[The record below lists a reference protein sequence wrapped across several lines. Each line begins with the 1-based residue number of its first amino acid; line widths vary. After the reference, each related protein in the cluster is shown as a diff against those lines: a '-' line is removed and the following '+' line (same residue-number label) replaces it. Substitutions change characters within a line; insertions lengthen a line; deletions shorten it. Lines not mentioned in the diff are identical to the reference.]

1 MKDTIRKALL
11 AGTWY
16 HASPGELKRQI
27 ETFAA
32 EAPSFEEEYK
42 KTLLAVVTPHA
53 GIDYSGRVAACAWK
67 VAAGRS
73 YDTVIVIGP
82 SHRARFKGAAVYG
95 GSGYESPLGIVPVD
109 QELAARLVESG
120 HGVVIEGDDGG
131 IPENAIELQVP
142 FIQVM
147 LPGVPFVPVT
157 MGTQDRKTCDGL
169 AAAIIDSISDRR
181 VLIAASSD
189 LSHYLGYEEAVKTDS
204 DTLAYLKR
212 RDIEGFYLSVE
223 RGLSQA
229 CGSGAMAVA
238 MIVAQAQGCD
248 ETRVLS
254 YANSGDVTGDKSGVV
269 GYAAV
274 AFFRNDESGDE
285 RRHDGSTEEGM
296 PELTDREK
304 RDLLGI
310 ARASI
315 EEILT
320 GKRTGD
326 TITPTALMKQPRGAF
341 VTLKK
346 RGMLR
351 GCIGMIEPSK
361 PLHKTVEDM
370 ARAAAFDDPRFPPLA
385 PSELDEITLEISVL
399 TPLREIRDAEE
410 VEVGRHGLYIVKGG
424 RAGLLLP
431 QVALEQH
438 WDRTTFLE
446 ETCRKAG
453 LSGEAW
459 KDRDTVIYVFSA
471 EVFGENQ

>member
-1 MKDTIRKALL
+1 MKHTIRKALL

-32 EAPSFEEEYK
+32 EAPSFEEERE

-53 GIDYSGRVAACAWK
+53 GIDYSGRVAACTWK
-67 VAAGRS
+67 VAAERS
-73 YDTVIVIGP
+73 YDAVIVIGP
-82 SHRARFKGAAVYG
+82 SHRVRFKGAAVYG
-95 GSGYESPLGIVPVD
+95 GSGYESPLGVLPVD
-109 QELAARLVESG
+109 QELAGRLVGSG
-120 HGVVIEGDDGG
+120 HGVIEGDDEG

-142 FIQVM
+142 FIQMM

-169 AAAIIDSISDRR
+169 AAAIIDSIGDRR

-212 RDIEGFYLSVE
+212 RDIEGFHLSVE
-223 RGLSQA
+223 RGLSHA

-238 MIVAQAQGCD
+238 MTVAQARGCD

-254 YANSGDVTGDKSGVV
+254 YANSGDITGDKSGVV

-285 RRHDGSTEEGM
+285 RYHGGSTKEDK
-296 PELTDREK
+296 PELTDQEK
-304 RDLLGI
+304 SDLIAI
-310 ARASI
+310 ARARI
-315 EEILT
+315 EESLK

-326 TITPTALMKQPRGAF
+326 NPVLTSLMKQPRGAF

-346 RGMLR
+346 HGMLR
-351 GCIGMIEPSK
+351 GCIGMIEPRK
-361 PLHKTVEDM
+361 PLHKAVEDM
-370 ARAAAFDDPRFPPLA
+370 ARAAAFDDPRFPPLS
-385 PSELDEITLEISVL
+385 PSELGEITFEISVL
-399 TPLREIRDAEE
+399 TPLREIRDVEE
-410 VEVGRHGLYIVKGG
+410 IEVGRHGLYIVKGS

-431 QVALEQH
+431 QVALEQR

-453 LSGEAW
+453 LSEEAW
-459 KDRDTVIYVFSA
+459 KDHNTVIYVFSA
-471 EVFGENQ
+471 EVFGEYY